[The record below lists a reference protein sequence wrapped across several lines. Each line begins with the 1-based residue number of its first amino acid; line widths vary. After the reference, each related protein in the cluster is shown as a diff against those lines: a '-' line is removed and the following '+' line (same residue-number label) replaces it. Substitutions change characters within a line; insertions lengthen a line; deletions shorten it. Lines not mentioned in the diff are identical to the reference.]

1 MGDFFIVL
9 SINVSI
15 LFLMFL
21 YFRGRLVRFVKSNL
35 VLDQIREEV
44 DMMIIEMNQTTN
56 RNIGLI
62 EERLQYLSELTAKA
76 DKSILQLSRTV
87 EQKKKE
93 VLVYNDLKKRAPMVH
108 QDSVQDFPLELTL
121 NQRVLQMY
129 KDGISKEKIAHNID
143 KTLGEV
149 DLILSLELRKE
160 V

>member
-1 MGDFFIVL
+1 
-9 SINVSI
+9 
-15 LFLMFL
+15 MFL
-21 YFRGRLVRFVKSNL
+21 FFRGRLVRFVKSNL

-44 DMMIIEMNQTTN
+44 DKMIIEMNQTTN

-62 EERLQYLSELTAKA
+62 EDRLQYLRELTAKA

-87 EQKKKE
+87 EQKKDE

-108 QDSVQDFPLELTL
+108 QDSIQEFPSELTI

-129 KDGISKEKIAHNID
+129 KEGIPKEKIARNID